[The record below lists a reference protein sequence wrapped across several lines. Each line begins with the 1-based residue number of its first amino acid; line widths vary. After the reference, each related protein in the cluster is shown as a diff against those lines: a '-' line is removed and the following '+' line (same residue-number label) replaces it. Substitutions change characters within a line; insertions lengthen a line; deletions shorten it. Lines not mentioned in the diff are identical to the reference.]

1 MSCYLQYFMKNVCN
15 PSPALRMLKSVDL
28 KFKTDLCYIVRGHQR
43 NKGDILKRTE
53 TGRSKLPLELSYG
66 DS

>member
-1 MSCYLQYFMKNVCN
+1 
-15 PSPALRMLKSVDL
+15 MLKSVDL
-28 KFKTDLCYIVRGHQR
+28 KIKADLCYIVRGHQR